1 MERISIL
8 VEDRI
13 MSENLHI
20 GLSREQINKLLMG
33 DEVGKRP
40 YDIETSYADGE
51 TRYNDTIRIWVK
63 LLSEEE
69 KAKEPDSAFS
79 F

>member
-1 MERISIL
+1 
-8 VEDRI
+8 
-13 MSENLHI
+13 MSDSYHI

-40 YDIETSYADGE
+40 YDIEGSYEDGK
-51 TRYNDTIRIWVK
+51 TRYNDMIRIYVK

-69 KAKEPDSAFS
+69 KAKEPDSAFT